1 MKNFIKH
8 CLTTIATLQLSA
20 TVFSQS
26 WNLVWQEDFGVV
38 PDSVYSDF
46 ADPSK
51 TMPGHKCAKQGE
63 LVDDELYA
71 IVSHVYNDPMGS
83 WWYEI
88 DDHTGNKD
96 GGLRRF
102 HDSSRRV

>member
-1 MKNFIKH
+1 MRNIIITIGFNKIYMKNFIKH

-51 TMPGHKCAKQGE
+51 TMPGHKCAKQGQPC
-63 LVDDELYA
+63 LQ
-71 IVSHVYNDPMGS
+71 
-83 WWYEI
+83 
-88 DDHTGNKD
+88 
-96 GGLRRF
+96 
-102 HDSSRRV
+102 